1 MTNLGEVLLQ
11 AFLATI
17 SMIALIVIAI
27 NLLLTCGLLV
37 VCIYY
42 TQRLIGR
49 FNGLLEVGL
58 ERGSEYSASAVQAVA
73 KASEKVVQPVVWAEQ
88 KAVQIKSTGR
98 SLVS

>member
-1 MTNLGEVLLQ
+1 MQ
-11 AFLATI
+11 AFLATA
-17 SMIALIVIAI
+17 SVIALIVIAI

-49 FNGLLEVGL
+49 FNGLLEAGL
-58 ERGSEYSASAVQAVA
+58 ERGSGYSAKAVQVVNT
-73 KASEKVVQPVVWAEQ
+73 ASETLVQPVVWAEQ
-88 KAVQIKSTGR
+88 KAEQIKSSGR